1 MTGEMPWWCYGDSW
15 QGRSRKFTAA
25 KLCSTQI
32 LMHMHTKHT
41 YTHTHLCIHMCMHTH
56 MHAYTHI
63 QKCPYTC
70 MHTYIHTHTC
80 TTTHWSKVL
89 DTNVSASWWVLVS
102 ATCLHGV
109 KNPCCPALANTP
121 DPSCSVCFPASS
133 QRPQMLSREL
143 KREELTFV
151 TLKPVLSPMHIITLL

>member
-1 MTGEMPWWCYGDSW
+1 MLWGLLAGEEQEVYSS
-15 QGRSRKFTAA
+15 QSLFNTNTHAHAHKTY
-25 KLCSTQI
+25 I
-32 LMHMHTKHT
+32 YT
-41 YTHTHLCIHMCMHTH
+41 YTHAYTCACIH
-56 MHAYTHI
+56 
-63 QKCPYTC
+63 TC
-70 MHTYIHTHTC
+70 MHIHIYRSVHIHVCIHTFTRTC

-102 ATCLHGV
+102 ATRLHGV
-109 KNPCCPALANTP
+109 KNPCCPALADTP

-143 KREELTFV
+143 KGEELTFV